1 MVKDDNKINVKNER
15 RIKISVIG
23 MLILIVLSLV
33 SYGIF
38 MYKYGA
44 NFLDSDAAA
53 EMILSNLLSKEGGVL
68 SRSWYYS
75 SELRVLNT
83 QLIFSFL
90 FHIFNNWK
98 IVRITGGILLLII
111 LCTSALFLGKSIKM
125 THFETSMFALVMLL
139 PVSDLY
145 LEFVMAWSYYIPH
158 IVISFVTI
166 ALLLFAINHEK
177 KTVVFSGLNC
187 ILALIAGMGG
197 WRQLINLYIPLV
209 IVAGWLYIDTNFTLK
224 NDIKKNIY
232 KTDILR
238 LLIINCFLFLSATI
252 GFLINST
259 VLRKNYEF
267 KRMGSVWFT
276 DFSSERMINMLSA
289 VLHMFGYDQGKATSF
304 SSIKNGVCFLIVLL
318 GIIAVRDILKNK
330 IYSIEE
336 DIIAR
341 YLTAAFVIMLLIE
354 VFSDALIADRYIIP
368 ISVFIVPVIIIFLKR
383 RYENIN
389 QSKEKKTILLLSFL
403 FFVIVSG
410 CSLYNYCFSDFRKE
424 TEYNQITESLLEQG
438 YDKGF
443 GTFWNGDVFT
453 ELSNGKI
460 EMYCWDSD
468 ISNVKAPDDIY
479 KWLQKKSHVNELPS
493 GKVFCILSADERNSE
508 LAKKINA
515 GIAIYES
522 EEYTVWGYESY
533 NDMVKE

>member
-1 MVKDDNKINVKNER
+1 MVKDDNITNIKKER
-15 RIKISVIG
+15 RIKISIIG
-23 MLILIVLSLV
+23 MLVLIILSLV

-53 EMILSNLLSKEGGVL
+53 EMILSNLLSNEGGIL

-75 SELRVLNT
+75 TELRVLNT
-83 QLIFSFL
+83 QLIFSLL
-90 FHIFNNWK
+90 FRIFDNWK
-98 IVRITGGILLLII
+98 IVRIIGGILLLII
-111 LCTSALFLGKSIKM
+111 LCTSAPFLGKSIKM
-125 THFETSMFALVMLL
+125 THLETSMFAFVMLL
-139 PVSDLY
+139 PISDLY

-166 ALLLFAINHEK
+166 ALLLLAVNYEK
-177 KTVVFSGLNC
+177 KTIVFTGVNC
-187 ILALIAGMGG
+187 VLALIAGMGG

-209 IVAGWLYIDTNFTLK
+209 VVAVWLYIDTNFFLK
-224 NDIKKNIY
+224 SESKRNISN
-232 KTDILR
+232 TVVLR
-238 LLIINCFLFLSATI
+238 LSIISCFIFLSSTI
-252 GFLINST
+252 GFLVNSII
-259 VLRKNYEF
+259 LRNYYEF

-276 DFSSERMINMLSA
+276 DFSSERMIYMLSA
-289 VLHMFGYDQGKATSF
+289 VLNMFGYDHGKATSF
-304 SSIKNGVCFLIVLL
+304 SLIKNGVCFLIVLL

-336 DIIAR
+336 NIIAR
-341 YLTAAFVIMLLIE
+341 YLTASFIIMLVIE

-368 ISVFIVPVIIIFLKR
+368 VSVFIIPVIIIFLKR
-383 RYENIN
+383 KYENIN
-389 QSKEKKTILLLSFL
+389 QNKEKKTFLLLSL
-403 FFVIVSG
+403 IFFIIVSG

-424 TEYNQITESLLEQG
+424 TEYNQITENLLEQG

-460 EMYCWDSD
+460 EMYCWDAD

-493 GKVFCILSADERNSE
+493 GKIFCILSADERNSE
-508 LAKKINA
+508 LAKKINS
-515 GIAIYES
+515 GMVIYES